1 MVVLLIVLAVL
12 VSLANSVEMRTGDT
26 NPRDHVQQLHKVS
39 ASLRR
44 TLMRHRSE
52 CAGCS
57 VGIQLPSFEDGIDMF
72 DFQVDAEDHAGAF
85 YRNAGVYYPG
95 MGSSTGFNLFNG
107 DNGELHPVP
116 EWVRSNLG
124 GVSDGS
130 SAGSNPFSPMPDLA
144 DFSDDAH
151 PLPEDWILLHSDVE
165 CNNNEHE
172 VFLGT
177 FDFVDACAEACINR
191 DGCTNFIYGK
201 GRKAGQCWDEAIT
214 EEDCTE
220 WQVDQYDFYGFLAHL

>member
-12 VSLANSVEMRTGDT
+12 VSFANSVEMRTGDT

-44 TLMRHRSE
+44 ALMRHRSE

-57 VGIQLPSFEDGIDMF
+57 VGIQLPSFEDGIDTF
-72 DFQVDAEDHAGAF
+72 AFQVDAEDHGAF

-95 MGSSTGFNLFNG
+95 MGSSAG
-107 DNGELHPVP
+107 DNEQLHPVP
-116 EWVRSNLG
+116 EWVSSNLDG
-124 GVSDGS
+124 GSDGS
-130 SAGSNPFSPMPDLA
+130 SAGFNRPHSDLV
-144 DFSDDAH
+144 DYSDDAH
-151 PLPEDWILLHSDVE
+151 PLPEDWILLRSDVE

-214 EEDCTE
+214 EGACTE
-220 WQVDQYDFYGFLAHL
+220 WQDDQYDFYGFLAHL